1 MQMFRPAG
9 CDCLLTNVNVLKIVG
24 ESIIIKACNL
34 FSKQRNENSIQSLTS
49 NKILFIFCGINQPK
63 DKHEAMN

>member
-1 MQMFRPAG
+1 MQMFRPAV

-24 ESIIIKACNL
+24 ENIIITACNL

-49 NKILFIFCGINQPK
+49 YKILFIFWGINQPK